1 MTKEPPAATIT
12 ASEAGRVDKAIAR
25 EFPDAGRTRI
35 AELFD
40 EGAVRV
46 KGKKAKKGDFI
57 EAGDLIELARAPES
71 AGAARPR
78 PDPSFTLRGPG
89 SSLSAPSSNGADE
102 PSSRDAPARS
112 STGALELI
120 VLLERPDLVVIDKP
134 AGVPSQPL
142 RVGELGTIANALAHH
157 YPECAAIG
165 DDPRDGGLVH
175 RLDIGTSGV
184 LVAART
190 PEAYR
195 ALRDAFGEKL
205 VEKTYLA
212 VTEGRPVSRESDAP
226 LAQRGKRVVVDQ
238 TDGLAAFTEFVV
250 ETTATLTVDDAADSN
265 AGRRIEVALVRCLA
279 RTGRMHQ
286 VRAHLAHLA
295 APILGDT
302 LYGGSPHGDGFF
314 LHASSIAF
322 TLGGERI
329 EVSSPPPARF
339 EAVLHGISATS

>member
-1 MTKEPPAATIT
+1 MTKEPPTPPAATIT
-12 ASEAGRVDKAIAR
+12 ATEPGRVDKAIAR
-25 EFPDAGRTRI
+25 EFPEAGRNRI

-57 EAGDLIELARAPES
+57 ETGDVIELARAPES
-71 AGAARPR
+71 PGAGRPQ
-78 PDPSFTLRGPG
+78 PDPSMALRRPG
-89 SSLSAPSSNGADE
+89 EAPRGAND
-102 PSSRDAPARS
+102 
-112 STGALELI
+112 LV
-120 VLLERPDLVVIDKP
+120 VLLERPDIVVIDKP

-142 RVGELGTIANALAHH
+142 RAGELGTIANALAQHF
-157 YPECAAIG
+157 PECAALG

-190 PEAYR
+190 AEAYR
-195 ALRDAFGEKL
+195 TLRDAFGEKL

-212 VTEGRPVSRESDAP
+212 ITEGRPVSRESDAP
-226 LAQRGKRVVVDQ
+226 LVQRGKKVVVDQ
-238 TDGLAAFTEFVV
+238 TDGLAAYTAFTV
-250 ETTATLTVDDAADSN
+250 EKATGTL
-265 AGRRIEVALVRCLA
+265 ALVRCDA

-302 LYGGSPHGDGFF
+302 LYGGSPHADGFF

-322 TLGGERI
+322 TLGDERI
-329 EVSSPPPARF
+329 EVTSPLPARF
-339 EAVLHGISATS
+339 EAALAGFP